1 MERLRRGA
9 EAVRLVTGT
18 TYATVVASGSPCTT
32 SSRVRLS
39 GADRGLFKPL
49 SNPCSGGSPAGG
61 EGSVR
66 PFVQVPQPPLCAF
79 SWGFVKAAGLDE
91 VML

>member
-32 SSRVRLS
+32 SSPVLEALLQVVR
-39 GADRGLFKPL
+39 
-49 SNPCSGGSPAGG
+49 
-61 EGSVR
+61 
-66 PFVQVPQPPLCAF
+66 
-79 SWGFVKAAGLDE
+79 AA
-91 VML
+91 